1 MASYKFKTQNSFLLL
16 LSISFFFLLLLNK
29 VNSTGSLS
37 FSFPKFKHSQP
48 DLIFQSD
55 ALVTSKGVLQ
65 LTTVNDGRPV
75 YDSIGRVLYAAP
87 FQIWDSTTGNV
98 ASFVTSFSFI
108 IKAPNEGKTADGLV
122 FFLAPVGSTQP
133 LKGGGL
139 LGLFKDESY
148 NKSNQIVAV
157 EFDTFRNV
165 AWDPNGIHM
174 GIDVNSIQS
183 VRTVRWDWAN
193 GEVANVFISY
203 EASTKSLTASLVYPS
218 LEKSFILSAIVDLKK
233 VLPEWVRVGFTATTG
248 LSEDYVQTNDV
259 LSWSFESNLPGGNS
273 VASVKN
279 AGLSTYAA

>member
-1 MASYKFKTQNSFLLL
+1 MTSYNFKTQTSFPLL

-37 FSFPKFKHSQP
+37 FSFPKFAPNQP
-48 DLIFQSD
+48 YLIFQRD
-55 ALVTSKGVLQ
+55 ALVTSTGVLQ
-65 LTTVNDGRPV
+65 LTNVVNGVPSGKSLGRA
-75 YDSIGRVLYAAP
+75 LYAAP

-108 IKAPNEGKTADGLV
+108 IQAPNPTTTADGLA
-122 FFLAPVGSTQP
+122 FFLAPVDTQP
-133 LKGGGL
+133 LDVGGM
-139 LGLFKDESY
+139 LGIFKDGY
-148 NKSNQIVAV
+148 FNKSNQIVAV
-157 EFDTFRNV
+157 EFDTFSNIHF
-165 AWDPNGIHM
+165 DPKGRHM
-174 GIDVNSIQS
+174 GINVNSIVS
-183 VRTVRWDWAN
+183 IKTVPWNWTN

-218 LEKSFILSAIVDLKK
+218 LETSFIVHAIVDVKD
-233 VLPEWVRVGFTATTG
+233 VLPEWVRFGFSATTG
-248 LSEDYVQTNDV
+248 IDKGYVQTNDV